1 MDSKGEVLLTIM
13 ASLAQQESESLSKNV
28 KLGLQFRYQNGEV
41 QVNHNRFLGYTKDE
55 KGHLIIEPKE
65 AEIVKRIY
73 REYLEGKSLKQVG
86 DGLMAD
92 GILTAAGK
100 PTWRPEAIKK
110 ILQNEKYIGDAL
122 LQKTYTVDVLT
133 KKRVKNN
140 GIMPQYYVEN
150 NHEAI
155 IPRDLYMQV
164 QEELLRRANLHS
176 GVNRKKRV
184 YSSKYALSSIC
195 YCPRCG
201 DIYQRIKNNQSASW
215 KCATRVENGPTAC
228 DAPLVPER
236 ELHNAVLRGINMVLS
251 GRDNMMTK
259 LKENI
264 ERVLLEESYSTI
276 DEIDAK
282 LEVLQQELIKRAGAK
297 QDYED
302 LADEIDALRTKRLEA
317 MTEKAEREGLKMRI
331 REMKDFL
338 ENQTD
343 RISEYDEQLVRK
355 MIEKITIYDEK
366 FVIEFKSG
374 TSLDVRR

>member
-1 MDSKGEVLLTIM
+1 M
-13 ASLAQQESESLSKNV
+13 
-28 KLGLQFRYQNGEV
+28 
-41 QVNHNRFLGYTKDE
+41 
-55 KGHLIIEPKE
+55 IIEPKE

-73 REYLEGKSLKQVG
+73 REYLEGKSLKQIG
-86 DGLMAD
+86 DGLMKD
-92 GILTAAGK
+92 GILTAAKK

-176 GVNRKKRV
+176 GANRKKRV

-201 DIYQRIKNNQSASW
+201 DIYQRIKNTHTASW
-215 KCATRVENGPTAC
+215 KCATRVEMGPTAC
-228 DAPLVPER
+228 DAAIVPER
-236 ELHNAVLRGINMVLS
+236 ELHNAILRGINMILS
-251 GRDNMMTK
+251 GRGNMMTK

-264 ERVLLEESYSTI
+264 EQVLFEEDTATI
-276 DEIDAK
+276 VLIDAK
-282 LEVLQQELIKRAGAK
+282 LEELQQELIKRAGAR

-302 LADEIDALRTKRLEA
+302 LADEIDNLREQRLIA

-331 REMKDFL
+331 KEMQDFL

-355 MIEKITIYDEK
+355 MIEKITIYDDK

-374 TSLDVRR
+374 TNLDVRR